1 MISWQ
6 RNCVLVIELL
16 KLTAMIS
23 YYDFKNMPDQA
34 QCSLAIKEGRIMNET
49 TVKTLKYIL
58 YEVSYFTVEVIF
70 NTENNKIE
78 GMNVFQNKGAYSI

>member
-6 RNCVLVIELL
+6 RNCVLLIELL

-34 QCSLAIKEGRIMNET
+34 QCSLAINEGRIMNET